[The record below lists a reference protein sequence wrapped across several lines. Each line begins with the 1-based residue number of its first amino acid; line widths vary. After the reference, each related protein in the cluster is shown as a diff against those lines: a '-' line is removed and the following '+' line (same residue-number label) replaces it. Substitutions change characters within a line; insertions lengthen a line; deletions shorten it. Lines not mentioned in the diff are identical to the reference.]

1 LPAPNRRDMNTMD
14 ARARREL
21 AGPRTTKGSP
31 GRPMQAFEQDRR
43 PARCLLVDDDVE
55 IRDSVADFLARFGL
69 VAIVAADGR
78 AMRRILSTE
87 PIDLIVLDIMLPD
100 ESGLRL
106 CQWARSTKPDVPI
119 IMLTGHGD
127 PASRVV
133 GLEVGADDYLGK
145 PFEPRELVA
154 RIHVLL
160 RRARI
165 DSPRAHFDD
174 VVRFDG
180 WQFDRVRRQLV
191 SPTSVVIA
199 LSAAEFRL
207 LSAFVERPVRL
218 LTREQLLDLT
228 RGPGAE
234 VSDRSIDLAV
244 SRLRQKL
251 NPSGRAPHLIK
262 TMRGEGYM
270 FDAMIDP

>member
-1 LPAPNRRDMNTMD
+1 
-14 ARARREL
+14 
-21 AGPRTTKGSP
+21 
-31 GRPMQAFEQDRR
+31 MQAFERDRR
-43 PARCLLVDDDVE
+43 PARCLLVDDDDQ
-55 IRDSVADFLARFGL
+55 IRDSVADSLARFGL
-69 VAIVAADGR
+69 VAVVAADGC

-87 PIDLIVLDIMLPD
+87 PIDLIVLDIMLRD

-119 IMLTGHGD
+119 IMLTGQGD
-127 PASRVV
+127 PACRVV
-133 GLEVGADDYLGK
+133 GLELGADDYLGK

-154 RIHVLL
+154 RIHALL
-160 RRARI
+160 RRART
-165 DSPRAHFDD
+165 DSPRAHSDD
-174 VVRFDG
+174 VVRFEG

-191 SPTSVVIA
+191 SPTSVVTA